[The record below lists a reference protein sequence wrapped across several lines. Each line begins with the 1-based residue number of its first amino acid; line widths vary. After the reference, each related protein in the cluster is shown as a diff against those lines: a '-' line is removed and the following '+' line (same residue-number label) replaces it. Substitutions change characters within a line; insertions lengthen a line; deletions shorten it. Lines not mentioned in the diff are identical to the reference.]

1 MRFTRQVL
9 SGMFLVLN
17 LIAVGQGTD
26 ITFTSKG
33 LTANEAYLGYHLAE
47 QKFVEDTLQVREGG
61 VMKIS
66 SEEGLRPG
74 LYFIYVPGD
83 IYVEFIIN
91 EPKFSIVTEGE
102 GYENFTVEGSKENE
116 AFKEFQMKLGTLQSK
131 RTALAD
137 SLENL
142 TGSDSIAVR
151 QQMVDLS
158 TEANAI
164 RDEIIEAQPD
174 LMISKMLRLMQPIPI
189 QDFPN
194 ITDPEENKRQ
204 VFFAYKNSFKER
216 LDFEEP
222 GLLRTP
228 VFKDQV
234 LRYLNEVIPQIPDT
248 IILEVDAVLS
258 AVENDDVAFRF
269 WLVTFTNEYQN
280 PKLMGQD
287 AVLVHLLEKY
297 YLTSQ
302 ADWIT
307 EESLE
312 KMKEEVAF
320 LKPNLIGQPAPALN
334 LLDTAQSPVNAL
346 ELDSEYI
353 VLFFYDPDCGHC
365 RKKTPVLRDSYYDLK
380 DLGAEVVA
388 VCTVTDQDKWRGYI
402 KENELDWVNL
412 ADPFFRSNFRADY
425 NVRSTPQ
432 VYVLDSERKIVAKK
446 LDVEQL
452 ISFIT
457 DHKEIMNP

>member
-1 MRFTRQVL
+1 MRLLRQVL
-9 SGMFLVLN
+9 SGVFLAIN
-17 LIAVGQGTD
+17 LIAVGQATD
-26 ITFTSKG
+26 ITFISKG
-33 LTANEAYLGYHLAE
+33 LTVKEAYLGYHLAE
-47 QKFVEDTLQVREGG
+47 QKFVEDTLQVGEGG
-61 VMKIS
+61 VMKVT
-66 SEEGLRPG
+66 SEEGIRPG

-83 IYVEFIIN
+83 IYLEFIIN
-91 EPKFSIVTEGE
+91 EPSFTIVAEGE
-102 GYENFTVEGSKENE
+102 GYEKFEAQGSKENA
-116 AFKEFQMKLGTLQSK
+116 AFRDFQVKLGALQSQ
-131 RTALAD
+131 RTMLAD
-137 SLENL
+137 SLEKL
-142 TGSDSIAVR
+142 TGSDSIVLR
-151 QQMVDLS
+151 QQLVELTTD
-158 TEANAI
+158 ANDI
-164 RDEIIEAQPD
+164 RDNIINEHPD
-174 LMISKMLRLMQPIPI
+174 LMISKMLRLMQPVPI

-194 ITDPEENKRQ
+194 ISDPEENKRQ
-204 VFFAYKNSFKER
+204 AFFAYRNTFKER
-216 LDFEEP
+216 LDFEEQ

-234 LRYLNEVIPQIPDT
+234 MRYLNEVIPQVPDT
-248 IILEVDAVLS
+248 IISELDGILS
-258 AVENDDVAFRF
+258 TVKDDDVAFRF
-269 WLVTFTNEYQN
+269 WLVSFTNEYQN

-320 LKPNLIGQPAPALN
+320 LKPNLIGQQAPALN
-334 LLDTAQSPVNAL
+334 LLDTAQTPVNAL
-346 ELDSEYI
+346 TLDSEYL

-365 RKKTPVLRDSYYDLK
+365 RKKTPVLRDSYYDLR

-388 VCTVTDQDKWRGYI
+388 VCTVTDQDKWKSYI

-412 ADPFFRSNFRADY
+412 ADPFFGSNFRAEY

-432 VYVLDSERKIVAKK
+432 VYVLDGERKIVAKK

-452 ISFIT
+452 IDFIT
-457 DHKEIMNP
+457 DHKAIMNP